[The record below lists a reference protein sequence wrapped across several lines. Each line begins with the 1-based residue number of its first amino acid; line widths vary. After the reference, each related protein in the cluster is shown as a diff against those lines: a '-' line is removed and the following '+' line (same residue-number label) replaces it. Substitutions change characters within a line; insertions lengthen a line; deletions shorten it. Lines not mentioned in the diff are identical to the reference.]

1 MELYLILI
9 DFSVPQRASVGER
22 FFTSLGYASVP
33 KKMKKKLGETADY
46 YLKLSGER
54 SGKEEITALL
64 YTDLS
69 YPHKYSL

>member
-1 MELYLILI
+1 M
-9 DFSVPQRASVGER
+9 
-22 FFTSLGYASVP
+22 P

-54 SGKEEITALL
+54 SGKEEKTALL